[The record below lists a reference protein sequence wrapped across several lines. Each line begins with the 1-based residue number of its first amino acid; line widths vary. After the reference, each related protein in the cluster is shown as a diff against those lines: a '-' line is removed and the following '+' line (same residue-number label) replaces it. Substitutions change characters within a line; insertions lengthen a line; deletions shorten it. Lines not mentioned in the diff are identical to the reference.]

1 MSLCIN
7 PSCTQP
13 QNRDDELFCQ
23 TCGSELL
30 LKGRYRVM
38 RQLGGGGFGLTFEVN
53 EVRSNTAKVLK
64 VLINT
69 QQKAVDL
76 FQQEAEVLSQLDNP
90 GIPQVEGDGY
100 FVYFPRNSPNPVH
113 CLVME
118 KIVGMDLEKYM
129 HKRELRPIDQD
140 LAMQWLKE
148 LVIIL
153 EDVHSQNFFHR
164 DIKPPNIML
173 RATGELTLIDFGT
186 ARQVTATVVNQQGG
200 VTMISSA
207 GYTPVEQM
215 NSQAVPQSDFF
226 ALGRTFI
233 YLLTGKYPLDSAIY
247 DAHNDE
253 IAWRIHAPHISPLL
267 ADLLDEMMAHKP
279 KQRPANTQMILQR
292 LAEIKQALNPP
303 KVTRRTNPPGVA
315 PTQPV
320 NTPQPK
326 VIVSTSTQPKSF
338 WQEVLKVANT
348 PIITPTQSVNTPQ
361 PPVTISTLSQAKPVG
376 WGFWLQWVLANIV
389 GCLVF
394 VWFAFRPSI
403 YIGGFLFS
411 HLFPRGAVDIL
422 LSVTFW
428 GGIQWLTLRQ
438 LFTCKWWVLLTVLGG
453 IIGFVVGGIMMVT
466 AYRAWGL
473 TDAIS
478 ISVGGAVFG
487 ASLGVMQWL
496 VLKRQVSRAEW
507 WIIANAV
514 GFIGIWYSVY
524 FTWSLAGTV
533 LTTVACTFFSAI
545 TGGTL
550 VWLMRQPA
558 VKH

>member
-1 MSLCIN
+1 
-7 PSCTQP
+7 
-13 QNRDDELFCQ
+13 
-23 TCGSELL
+23 
-30 LKGRYRVM
+30 M

-53 EVRSNTAKVLK
+53 EVRSNTPKVLK

-90 GIPQVEGDGY
+90 GIPQVESDGY

-118 KIVGMDLEKYM
+118 KIVGMDLEQYM
-129 HKRELRPIDQD
+129 HKRGLRPIDQD

-233 YLLTGKYPLDSAIY
+233 YLLTGKYPLDAAIY

-253 IAWRIHAPHISPLL
+253 IAWRSHAPHISPLL

-279 KQRPANTQMILQR
+279 KQRPANAQLILQR
-292 LAEIKQALNPP
+292 LAEIEQALNPP

-315 PTQPV
+315 PTQPL

-326 VIVSTSTQPKSF
+326 VKTPAPTLPVNPSQQPVTTQTTNVG
-338 WQEVLKVANT
+338 WRLWLEWMLANT
-348 PIITPTQSVNTPQ
+348 VALLVWLGMFNMNLNQSSSHPLTVITLLLLLPG
-361 PPVTISTLSQAKPVG
+361 TL
-376 WGFWLQWVLANIV
+376 WG
-389 GCLVF
+389 
-394 VWFAFRPSI
+394 S
-403 YIGGFLFS
+403 
-411 HLFPRGAVDIL
+411 
-422 LSVTFW
+422 
-428 GGIQWLTLRQ
+428 IQWLILRQ
-438 LFTCKWWVLLTVLGG
+438 LFPCKWWVLFTVLGTV
-453 IIGFVVGGIMMVT
+453 IGVFLAAMFPILSRTYDSRWVSAVF
-466 AYRAWGL
+466 
-473 TDAIS
+473 S
-478 ISVGGAVFG
+478 GAVCG
-487 ASLGVMQWL
+487 ASLGLMQWF
-496 VLKRQVSRAEW
+496 VLKRQIRLAGW
-507 WIIANAV
+507 WIVANAV
-514 GFIGIWYSVY
+514 GGMTVFYATMLGYQNSYDTGGLV
-524 FTWSLAGTV
+524 FGSLAFTV
-533 LTTVACTFFSAI
+533 FGAI

-558 VKH
+558 VKY

>member
-38 RQLGGGGFGLTFEVN
+38 RQLGGGGFGLTYEVN
-53 EVRSNTAKVLK
+53 EVRSNTPKVIK
-64 VLINT
+64 VLIQT

-90 GIPQVEGDGY
+90 GIPQVESDGY

-118 KIVGMDLEKYM
+118 KIVGMDLEQYM
-129 HKRELRPIDQD
+129 HKRGLRPIDQD

-207 GYTPVEQM
+207 GYTPVEQI

-233 YLLTGKYPLDSAIY
+233 YLLTGKYPLDAAIY

-253 IAWRIHAPHISPLL
+253 IAWRSHAPHISPLL

-279 KQRPANTQMILQR
+279 KQRPANAQLILQR
-292 LAEIKQALNPP
+292 LAQIEQALNPP
-303 KVTRRTNPPGVA
+303 KVTRRTNPPRVA

-320 NTPQPK
+320 NTPQPQ
-326 VIVSTSTQPKSF
+326 VTTSTQ
-338 WQEVLKVANT
+338 V
-348 PIITPTQSVNTPQ
+348 
-361 PPVTISTLSQAKPVG
+361 KPVG
-376 WGFWLQWVLANIV
+376 WGLWLQWVLANTVTCFV
-389 GCLVF
+389 GLVLINF
-394 VWFAFRPSI
+394 
-403 YIGGFLFS
+403 IGSYYVNNTTALFGILWGSMLLGSMQWLVLRRLFS
-411 HLFPRGAVDIL
+411 
-422 LSVTFW
+422 
-428 GGIQWLTLRQ
+428 
-438 LFTCKWWVLLTVLGG
+438 CKWWVLLTALGILIGVVLGNLVIFYRIDFSLFIFVIEWGSLMNALFG
-453 IIGFVVGGIMMVT
+453 IL
-466 AYRAWGL
+466 WG
-473 TDAIS
+473 T
-478 ISVGGAVFG
+478 
-487 ASLGVMQWL
+487 SLGLMQWL
-496 VLKRQVSRAEW
+496 GMRRQISHSSW
-507 WIIANAV
+507 WIVANAV
-514 GFIGIWYSVY
+514 GGV
-524 FTWSLAGTV
+524 V
-533 LTTVACTFFSAI
+533 FFSIRLFPGGFDSAGLLVNLVLGFASLVMI
-545 TGGTL
+545 TGGVL

-558 VKH
+558 VKY